1 MDVLLN
7 SSTSARRVRLITA
20 GEAAAAIDTLPE
32 AQRWLAADFKGK
44 PGQSVRFPEGG
55 EVDAWLGAG
64 SGTDP
69 FALGNASTALPEGD
83 WQLTG
88 LPETLDATLGAIAW
102 AMGAYQFTR
111 YKEAARK
118 PARLVVPDA
127 CDMATA
133 QAVGEAAWLVRDL
146 VNTPADA
153 MGPVGLEAAFRALAG
168 RFGAEVR
175 VTEGEDLLTQ
185 NYPMIHAVG
194 RAAAEAPRLLELEW
208 GDPSHPRVALV
219 GKGVCFDS
227 GGLDLKA
234 AQYMRLM
241 KKDMGGAANA
251 MGLASMIM
259 ATNLP
264 VRLHLLVP
272 AVENAVSSNAFRP
285 GDVLTARNGLTV
297 EIDNTDAEGRLVLGD
312 ALVRATE
319 DDPELLLDFA
329 TLTGAARV
337 ALGPEVMPFYT
348 DDEDLA
354 AGIAEGG
361 AAVSDPVW
369 RMPLWDGYDSEMDGE
384 FTDLVNGAPTP
395 MAGSITA
402 ALFLRRFVGE
412 SVWAHFD
419 IFAWNPK
426 PKPGRPKGG
435 EIQAVRAVYFLLKT
449 RFQN

>member
-1 MDVLLN
+1 MDVLLK
-7 SSTSARRVRLITA
+7 SSTRARRARLVTSDQA
-20 GEAAAAIDTLPE
+20 EAAIADLPAE
-32 AQRWLAADFKGK
+32 QRWLAADFKGK
-44 PGQSVRFPEGG
+44 PGQSVRFPDGG
-55 EVDAWLGAG
+55 EADAWLGAG
-64 SGTDP
+64 AGQDP
-69 FALGNASTALPEGD
+69 FALGNASTTLPEGD
-83 WQLTG
+83 WQLDG
-88 LPETLDATLGAIAW
+88 LPEGMDPSLAALAW
-102 AMGAYQFTR
+102 AMGAYQFKR
-111 YKEAARK
+111 YKEPSRK
-118 PARLVVPDA
+118 PARLVVPDG
-127 CDMATA
+127 CDFDTTTA
-133 QAVGEAAWLVRDL
+133 IAEAAWLVRDL
-146 VNTPADA
+146 VNTPADT
-153 MGPVGLEAAFRALAG
+153 MGPIGLEAAFRALAG
-168 RFGAEVR
+168 RFDADVR
-175 VTEGEDLLTQ
+175 VTEGDDLLTQ

-194 RAAAEAPRLLELEW
+194 RASAEAPRLLELEW
-208 GDPSHPRVALV
+208 GDPSHPRIALV

-234 AQYMRLM
+234 APFMRLM

-259 ATNLP
+259 ATKLP

-319 DDPELLLDFA
+319 DNPELLLDFA

-348 DDEDLA
+348 DDEALA
-354 AGIAEGG
+354 VGIAEGG

-384 FTDLVNGAPTP
+384 FSDLVNGAPTP